1 MKIEEFA
8 MECILDGQE
17 SGMELAIDALR
28 STKDRIPVESQT
40 WDGAIFM
47 IETFLRK
54 ARESRK

>member
-1 MKIEEFA
+1 MKTEEFV

-28 STKDRIPVESQT
+28 STKDKIPVESQT
-40 WDGAIFM
+40 FDAAIFM
-47 IETFLRK
+47 IETFLQK